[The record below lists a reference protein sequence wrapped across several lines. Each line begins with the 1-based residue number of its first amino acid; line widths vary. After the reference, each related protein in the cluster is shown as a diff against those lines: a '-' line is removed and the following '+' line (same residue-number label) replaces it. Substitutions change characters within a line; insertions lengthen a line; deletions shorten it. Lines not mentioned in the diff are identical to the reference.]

1 MFRRLSNPSGTVT
14 SAKGSNTVPEARK
27 VASKREQVKY
37 DKYKEIAKAAGM
49 SFCPLVHEAYG
60 RMAIQAHNLLKVC
73 VAKIAALGRQPVP
86 SVIYYWRAR
95 VSFHSRSPKH
105 ERSTNDS
112 RTLD

>member
-49 SFCPLVHEAYG
+49 SFYPLLWW
-60 RMAIQAHNLLKVC
+60 AIQNVWDAFLKRTSC
-73 VAKIAALGRQPVP
+73 K
-86 SVIYYWRAR
+86 R
-95 VSFHSRSPKH
+95 VK
-105 ERSTNDS
+105 
-112 RTLD
+112 